1 MWIKAPHLRPT
12 QPPGLSASRRLAVVA
27 AGLWNT
33 RGLTMAQDPR
43 PDTYRA
49 LLERG
54 RWFASL
60 PAAHRDALLAH
71 AVLRRLPAGAMLFRR
86 GDDNAGLYCVL
97 EGAVRIGAAAV
108 GDREAMLSVLES
120 PQWFGE
126 IACLDGGPR
135 THDAQALSSA
145 AVLLVPRPALERL
158 AAQDPLWWR
167 FLGQLLA
174 EKVRALFAGLEDL
187 TQLSAAARI
196 ARRLL
201 ALSQG
206 HGMLAEGLAHRTV
219 PVNQEQL
226 GAMLSLSRQTVSEVL
241 RDFEARGWVRRH
253 YRAVELLDS
262 QALAEAVTNG
272 RAGPSEG

>member
-1 MWIKAPHLRPT
+1 
-12 QPPGLSASRRLAVVA
+12 
-27 AGLWNT
+27 
-33 RGLTMAQDPR
+33 MAQDFR

-54 RWFASL
+54 RWFTSL
-60 PAAHRDALLAH
+60 PPTHRDALLAP
-71 AVLRRLPAGAMLFRR
+71 AVLRRLPAGMVLFRR

-97 EGAVRIGAAAV
+97 EGAVRIGAAMT
-108 GDREAMLSVLES
+108 GDRDAVLSVLEP

-126 IACLDGGPR
+126 IACLDDGPR

-145 AVLLVPRPALERL
+145 TLLLVPRPAIERL

-187 TQLSAAARI
+187 TQLSAASRV

-241 RDFEARGWVRRH
+241 RDFEARGWVKRH
-253 YRAVELLDS
+253 YRAVELLDWR
-262 QALAEAVTNG
+262 ALERAVTGG
-272 RAGPSEG
+272 RADTSER

>member
-49 LLERG
+49 LLQRG

-60 PAAHRDALLAH
+60 PAAHRDALLTH

-97 EGAVRIGAAAV
+97 EGAV
-108 GDREAMLSVLES
+108 
-120 PQWFGE
+120 
-126 IACLDGGPR
+126 
-135 THDAQALSSA
+135 
-145 AVLLVPRPALERL
+145 
-158 AAQDPLWWR
+158 
-167 FLGQLLA
+167 
-174 EKVRALFAGLEDL
+174 
-187 TQLSAAARI
+187 RI

-253 YRAVELLDS
+253 YRAVELLDW
-262 QALAEAVTNG
+262 QALAQAVTNG